1 MVDAWNAMGKRPSGE
16 RLARMQKSSMYADG
30 RFHNVLPM
38 RDDMWKATRKWIA
51 GADHREPKLE
61 LPIERRTRADYA
73 EAPKSG
79 LRVSWF
85 GHSSLLIEIDG
96 KRVLTDPVWSE
107 RASPSSFFGPS
118 RFFAPPI
125 ALEELPELDAIVL
138 SHDHYDHLD
147 TESILELSRLTR
159 APFVVPLGV
168 GAHLEYWGIDPERIR
183 ELEWWQDTRVGELRL
198 VCAPARHFSGRG
210 FLDRNTTLWASW
222 SLIGPQH
229 RAFFSGDTGMFPGF
243 AEIGERLGPFD
254 VTLIESGAY
263 DSAWA
268 DVHLGPEQAV
278 LAHQLLRGKVL
289 MPVHWGTFN
298 LALHAWT
305 EPAERIIATSRSVGI
320 QAVVPRPGGRFEP
333 AALPRFERWW
343 PELPW
348 KSAEEAP
355 VRSSGLEEWLAKL
368 GVESPAAPLRV
379 PLPTL
384 SPDAAR

>member
-1 MVDAWNAMGKRPSGE
+1 MGKRPSGE
-16 RLARMQKSSMYADG
+16 RLARMQRSSMYRDG
-30 RFHNVLPM
+30 RFHNALPM
-38 RDDMWKATRKWIA
+38 RDDMWKATKKWLA
-51 GADHREPKLE
+51 GAEDREPTAD
-61 LPIERRTRADYA
+61 LPLERRTRDDYA
-73 EAPKSG
+73 KPPESG

-85 GHSSLLIEIDG
+85 GHSSMLVEIDG
-96 KRVLTDPVWSE
+96 KRILTDPVWGE
-107 RASPSSFFGPS
+107 RASPSSLFGPT
-118 RFFAPPI
+118 RFFEPPI

-147 TESILELSRLTR
+147 TESIVALSQLTR
-159 APFVVPLGV
+159 APFIVPLGV
-168 GAHLEYWGIDPERIR
+168 GAHLEYWGVARERIR
-183 ELEWWQDTRVGELRL
+183 ELEWWEETGVGDLKL
-198 VCAPARHFSGRG
+198 VCTPARHFSGRG
-210 FLDRNTTLWASW
+210 VLDRNTTLWASW
-222 SLIGPQH
+222 SLIGPRH

-263 DSAWA
+263 DAAWA

-305 EPAERIIATSRSVGI
+305 EPAERIIAASRSVGI

-333 AALPRFERWW
+333 ATLPRFERWW

-348 KSAEEAP
+348 RTAEESP
-355 VRSSGLEEWLAKL
+355 VRSSGLEQWLSEL
-368 GVESPAAPLRV
+368 GLESTQVPVPVSVPA
-379 PLPTL
+379 L